1 MCCPVGPLSVQRC
14 CGGLTDPV
22 QELPH
27 VRQPEWGRLVHQAAC
42 GSIALAEQV
51 SVPEVDAFSGTLPM
65 DNHSP
70 KSQCELRAVRIL
82 PTPSLSDYDRCLRQK
97 MSTNTTH
104 DWGIPAAELDAW
116 LDCWCEGNM
125 TEAINDIQCCSHR
138 SFRQW
143 CTVDCAPDCSSNLA
157 TECIQE
163 RQKSLIDEEP
173 YRLMAYT

>member
-1 MCCPVGPLSVQRC
+1 MVGEGPAEVAVAPTTVERLNMISGSPLAELLLPSAKARTQMCCPVGPLSVQRC

-70 KSQCELRAVRIL
+70 KSQCFGTE
-82 PTPSLSDYDRCLRQK
+82 
-97 MSTNTTH
+97 
-104 DWGIPAAELDAW
+104 DA
-116 LDCWCEGNM
+116 
-125 TEAINDIQCCSHR
+125 
-138 SFRQW
+138 
-143 CTVDCAPDCSSNLA
+143 LA
-157 TECIQE
+157 
-163 RQKSLIDEEP
+163 
-173 YRLMAYT
+173 Y